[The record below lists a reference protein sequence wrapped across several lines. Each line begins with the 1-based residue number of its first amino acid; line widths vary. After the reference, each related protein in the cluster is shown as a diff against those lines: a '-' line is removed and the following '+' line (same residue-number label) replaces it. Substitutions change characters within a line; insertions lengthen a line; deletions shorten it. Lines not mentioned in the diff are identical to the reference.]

1 MALYLDKVLKN
12 GARIAVWEVSETESE
27 LLDIISIPKEELD
40 ELLYT
45 KNSQL
50 RLEKLAVRALLNK
63 IFEDKVYLGHHDNG
77 APFIHNNLTHISIT
91 HTSKY
96 VAIITHPTEDVGI
109 DIESLDRDFS
119 PVEKK
124 ALSEEEI
131 EDLSSRHRNEQLAIY
146 WCAKEAL
153 FKRMSQHGVNFAKQ
167 MEIERFHLEEEGDLS
182 ATFISKD
189 GEEEEFEL
197 QYEIFDNHALVWLVG

>member
-12 GARIAVWEVSETESE
+12 GARIAVWEVAETESE
-27 LLDIISIPKEELD
+27 LLEIISIPKEELD

-96 VAIITHPTEDVGI
+96 VAIIVHPTEDVGI

-124 ALSEEEI
+124 ALSEDEI
-131 EDLSSRHRNEQLAIY
+131 EDLS
-146 WCAKEAL
+146 
-153 FKRMSQHGVNFAKQ
+153 
-167 MEIERFHLEEEGDLS
+167 
-182 ATFISKD
+182 
-189 GEEEEFEL
+189 
-197 QYEIFDNHALVWLVG
+197 

>member
-1 MALYLDKVLKN
+1 MGLYLDKTLKN
-12 GARIAVWEVSETESE
+12 GARIAVWEVKETEEE

-40 ELLYT
+40 ELVYT
-45 KNSQL
+45 KNSSL
-50 RLEKLAVRALLNK
+50 RREKLAVRALLNK
-63 IFEDKVYLGHHDNG
+63 IFEEKVYLGHHDNG

-91 HTSKY
+91 HTTRY

-109 DIESLDRDFS
+109 DIESLERDFS

-131 EDLSSRHRNEQLAIY
+131 EDLSLRHRNEQLAIY